1 MEIIFTPD
9 ESLLRKIS
17 KKTTKDNIIIFPTGD
32 KMGDRFYQQQLEA
45 LGDCPGNKNPK
56 RRTRQ
61 VPWTDES
68 KAEAVAMYTEQDPT
82 PETSMEIVKDIA
94 DELNESPNGV
104 RMILT
109 KAGVYVKKTPA
120 AKSNGGGGSTTT
132 RVSKAAAV
140 EDLTAAITDTGGE
153 VDEDIVGKL
162 TGKAAMYFVGLLR
175 KH

>member
-9 ESLLRKIS
+9 PIFL
-17 KKTTKDNIIIFPTGD
+17 KKLQGLKKSNIIQFPRREGV
-32 KMGDRFYQQQLEA
+32 GDRFYQQQLEA

-56 RRTRQ
+56 RRAKM
-61 VPWTDES
+61 PWTDDS
-68 KAEAVAMYTEQDPT
+68 KATAVAMYTDADPT

-120 AKSNGGGGSTTT
+120 TKSSGGGGGTTT
-132 RVSKAAAV
+132 RVSKAAAID
-140 EDLTAAITDTGGE
+140 DLTGAITDSRGE
-153 VDEDIVGKL
+153 VDDDIVGKL
-162 TGKAAMYFVGLLR
+162 TGKAAMYFAGLLR